1 MQWTRHIDHTHPNGQ
16 GVSLLDVV
24 LIYNECYGLTNW
36 ASSVVLYAFILQR
49 KCPKRWRLTRGLNIS
64 LLELTFKEKKIKDLF
79 VNGISDWATILEFF
93 ENFLFQFTTF
103 FRNCKFNF
111 IVRQIA
117 ATPPPPLCANLLKKY
132 FCKENFNFSR
142 NANHSKIPFQL
153 VTASK
158 QKCKTYFCKK
168 KSSKSCCKSYWSINH
183 SRSKALARSAAQC
196 AHFFTILIPIQCDQ
210 KKIAKLSIKVAQKL
224 LH

>member
-1 MQWTRHIDHTHPNGQ
+1 MQWTRHIDYTHPNGQ

-103 FRNCKFNF
+103 S
-111 IVRQIA
+111 
-117 ATPPPPLCANLLKKY
+117 T
-132 FCKENFNFSR
+132 
-142 NANHSKIPFQL
+142 
-153 VTASK
+153 
-158 QKCKTYFCKK
+158 
-168 KSSKSCCKSYWSINH
+168 
-183 SRSKALARSAAQC
+183 SA
-196 AHFFTILIPIQCDQ
+196 FL
-210 KKIAKLSIKVAQKL
+210 IAKVFEYEVKF
-224 LH
+224 HF